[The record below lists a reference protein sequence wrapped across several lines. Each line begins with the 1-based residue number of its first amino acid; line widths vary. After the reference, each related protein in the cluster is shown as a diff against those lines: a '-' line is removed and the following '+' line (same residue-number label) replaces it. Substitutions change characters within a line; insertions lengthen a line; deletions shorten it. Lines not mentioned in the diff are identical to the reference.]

1 MFDGASEGAIQLF
14 ENDILLISLKID
26 SKNKVKLLNDVEP
39 IEIKDATLIESPLI
53 FNNYDLL
60 LRSQTLLDIGRKAMS
75 RLGLPYTTLHT
86 KDLFDKLCEPY
97 YLPDLFQSDVDESL
111 LQKLQDTISGYITY
125 DRKERD
131 FVFKREDRNIG
142 IKNTA
147 SGIKTFGLLQI
158 LFVNQFIG
166 KNSILIF
173 DEPENHLHPKWQL
186 KLAEILVELA
196 KTGTYILIASHSP
209 YMIEALQRYSEHSKH
224 GAQARFYMAE
234 GNEIIDRNRLD
245 DIFHLLSEPFEEFR
259 KIDSEILSNE

>member
-111 LQKLQDTISGYITY
+111 LQKLQDIISGYITY

-131 FVFKREDRNIG
+131 FVFKREDRNIE

-147 SGIKTFGLLQI
+147 SNIKIFGLLQI
-158 LFVNQFIG
+158 LFVNQFIS

-173 DEPENHLHPKWQL
+173 DELENHLHPKWQL
-186 KLAEILVELA
+186 KLAEIRLA
-196 KTGTYILIASHSP
+196 
-209 YMIEALQRYSEHSKH
+209 MIMCLWFSIK
-224 GAQARFYMAE
+224 
-234 GNEIIDRNRLD
+234 
-245 DIFHLLSEPFEEFR
+245 
-259 KIDSEILSNE
+259 